1 MALVK
6 WNRDDRFPVFSRFF
20 EDFFNDEPFFP
31 SSWMNRVPAVNIL
44 ENKDSFSVELAAP
57 GLNKND
63 FKINLENNLLTIE
76 CSKEDK
82 KEEKDE
88 RFTRRE
94 FCYSSFQRSFT
105 LPNTIDTNKIDA
117 KYEDGVL
124 KINLPKKEE
133 AKEKP
138 ARQISIK

>member
-88 RFTRRE
+88 RFTKRE

>member
-6 WNRDDRFPVFSRFF
+6 WNGDDRFPVFSRFF